1 MKKLFLTI
9 VAVMLFGL
17 SSKATKNVAFIYST
31 DLVTANS
38 FKALLDTSGFT
49 VTTVPVASTISTNYS
64 NYDIII
70 TSPAASLTKAQV
82 DTINAKNKP
91 ILSMSG
97 GGYNSFGLLSLA
109 IGKPNGMSGNENT
122 MIVED
127 ASLSVYTSP
136 YNLNVST
143 GDSLKLFSVA
153 ASTSPAKM
161 IYVPTPTASIEGLL
175 KYKPLYYSVLR
186 QNGKYTFWGFSLSPA
201 SMTQKGKDFFVNVVG
216 GAITAYNLM
225 TGISSTTKMDEPS
238 LAVNKQTGLL
248 SLAGITGDA
257 SISVYDLNGKIV
269 VKTIQQNQI
278 SLSGLSKG
286 AYVVKI
292 SSLKGIVAKKFI
304 Y

>member
-1 MKKLFLTI
+1 MKKFFLI
-9 VAVMLFGL
+9 MVAVMIFGV

-31 DLVTANS
+31 DLATANS

-49 VTTVPVASTISTNYS
+49 VTTVPIASTISTNYS

-70 TSPAASLTKAQV
+70 TSPAASLTLAQV

-122 MIVED
+122 MIVEN

-143 GDSLKLFSVA
+143 GDSLRLFSVA
-153 ASTSPAKM
+153 ASASPARM

-175 KYKPLYYSVLR
+175 KYKPLYYSVIR

-216 GAITAYNLM
+216 GAIIAYNLV
-225 TGISSTTKMDEPS
+225 TGISSTSKMTELS
-238 LAVNKQTGLL
+238 LSVNKQNGLL
-248 SLAGITGDA
+248 SVAGIAGDA

-269 VKTIQQNQI
+269 VKNQQQTQI
-278 SLSGLSKG
+278 NLSSLTKG
-286 AYVVKI
+286 VYVVKI
-292 SSLKGIVAKKFI
+292 ASSKGVVAKKFI

>member
-1 MKKLFLTI
+1 M
-9 VAVMLFGL
+9 VAVMLFGV

-31 DLVTANS
+31 DLATANS

-49 VTTVPVASTISTNYS
+49 VTTVPISNTISTNYS

-70 TSPAASLTKAQV
+70 TSPAASLTLAQV

-109 IGKPNGMSGNENT
+109 IGKPYGMAGNENT

-127 ASLSVYTSP
+127 AGLSVYTSP

-143 GDSLKLFSVA
+143 GDSLRLFSVA
-153 ASTSPAKM
+153 ASASPARM

-175 KYKPLYYSVLR
+175 KYKPLYYSVIR

-201 SMTQKGKDFFVNVVG
+201 SMTQKGKDFFVNVLG
-216 GAITAYNLM
+216 GAIIAYNLV
-225 TGISSTTKMDEPS
+225 TGISATSKMNEPS
-238 LAVNKQTGLL
+238 LSVNKQNGFL
-248 SLAGITGDA
+248 SVAGIAGDA

-269 VKTIQQNQI
+269 VKNQQQTQVNLS
-278 SLSGLSKG
+278 SLTKG
-286 AYVVKI
+286 VYVVKI
-292 SSLKGIVAKKFI
+292 ASPKGVVAKKFI